1 MLLQGSRKCTG
12 DKLFIVEI
20 QKQQEKSYKGIT
32 MKTKED
38 ILKVVKEQDVK
49 FIRLWFTDILGQVKS
64 FAITDSELE
73 GALEN
78 GMGFDG
84 SSITGYQSIE
94 ESDMIAMPDPRTFQI
109 LPWRPQERK
118 VARMICD
125 ILTPDRKP
133 YEGDPRYVLKRALQ
147 RAKDMGFDHYY
158 VGPELE
164 YFYFKNDQIPEIL
177 DKGGYF
183 DLTTLDVASDLR
195 RDTILALEAMG
206 IRVEYSHHEVG
217 PSQHEIDMRYA
228 DALDMADNVITY
240 RVVVKEIAHKYGVY
254 ATFMP
259 KPLFGENGSG
269 MHTHQ
274 SLFRGNTNAFFSRD
288 DKYHLSEVG
297 KRFIAGQ
304 LKHAREMSA
313 IFAQWVNSYKRLV
326 PGYEAPVYIAWSE
339 RNRSALIRV
348 PVYHPGKEQATR
360 AELRCPDPACNPYL
374 TFAVMLHAGLEGIE
388 KGYELPEPMEKNLY
402 SLSDKEREERGI
414 KSLPSS
420 LGEAIQIAEQSEFIK
435 KALGEH
441 VFSRFIEL
449 KKKEWEEYRVQITK
463 YELEKLLPIL

>member
-1 MLLQGSRKCTG
+1 MSK
-12 DKLFIVEI
+12 
-20 QKQQEKSYKGIT
+20 KS
-32 MKTKED
+32 KED
-38 ILKVVKEQDVK
+38 IVKIVKEQDVK

-64 FAITDSELE
+64 FAITDRELE

-94 ESDMIAMPDPRTFQI
+94 ESDMIALPDPSTFQI
-109 LPWRPQERK
+109 LPWRPQEKK

-133 YEGDPRYVLKRALQ
+133 YEGDPRYVLKRALK
-147 RAKDMGFDHYY
+147 RMKDMGFDHYY
-158 VGPELE
+158 LGPELE
-164 YFYFKNDQIPEIL
+164 YFYFKSDQVTEIL

-195 RDTILALEAMG
+195 RDTILALEEMG
-206 IRVEYSHHEVG
+206 IPIEYSHHEVG
-217 PSQHEIDMRYA
+217 PSQHEIDMKYG
-228 DALDMADNVITY
+228 DALEMADHVITY
-240 RVVVKEIAHKYGVY
+240 RIVVKEIAQKYGVY

-274 SLFRGNTNAFFSRD
+274 SLFKGDRNVFFSPESE
-288 DKYHLSEVG
+288 YNLSDVA
-297 KRFIAGQ
+297 KKFISGQ
-304 LKHAREMSA
+304 LAHAREMSA

-326 PGYEAPVYIAWSE
+326 PGYEAPVYIAWSK

-348 PVYHPGKEQATR
+348 PMYHPGKENATR

-374 TFAVMLHAGLEGIE
+374 TFAVMLQAGLEGIE
-388 KGYELPEPMEKNLY
+388 KNYPLSEPMEKNLY
-402 SLSDKEREERGI
+402 HLSSEERKAMGI
-414 KSLPSS
+414 ESLPDS
-420 LGEAIQIAEQSEFIK
+420 LGEAVLVAEQSELVR

-441 VFSRFIEL
+441 VFNRFIEL
-449 KKKEWEEYRVQITK
+449 KKNEWEDYRIQLTK
-463 YELEKLLPIL
+463 YELDKLLPIL